1 MSDYPSI
8 VHTTSLR
15 SVDKMPVEK
24 TNRDMLDLDKVAAH
38 IARAHERGR
47 YDGPTDPNEYLFQKH
62 CLATEGAELFATP
75 AGILCFGRHPQQIF
89 TRAVVDIGHYRGVTP
104 LSFEVIHLEK
114 DIGGTI
120 FDQIERVEA
129 YLWANTHHGMTV
141 NDSSIERIEIHEYPR
156 VVIRELVVNMLA
168 HRDYMNI
175 FSSAR
180 VQIFRDRIEWLSP
193 GGLPPG
199 VTVSNILTAQAS
211 RNPAI
216 LQILYEAGYVEA
228 IGQGLDTVVT
238 VLKREDMEPPHFEDE
253 GSFFLVTVVGRPL
266 DTFYS
271 GDTYTRLTHRQR
283 RILSII
289 RSRGEVSSRDIAAD
303 LTEPTTQRSIQRD
316 IKTLLALR
324 LIRAIGESVAMRY
337 CLQDDTPRRSR
348 R

>member
-8 VHTTSLR
+8 VQTSLR
-15 SVDKMPVEK
+15 MFDSLPVRTTGRE
-24 TNRDMLDLDKVAAH
+24 TLDLDKVAAH
-38 IARAHERGR
+38 IARARERGR
-47 YDGPTDPNEYLFQKH
+47 YNGPTDPFEYLFNKQ
-62 CLATEGAELFATP
+62 CLVAEGSEQLATP
-75 AGILCFGRHPQQIF
+75 AGILCFGHHPQQIF
-89 TRAVVDIGHYRGVTP
+89 SRAVVDIGHYRGATP

-129 YLWANTHHGMTV
+129 YLWTNTHHGMTV
-141 NDSSIERIEIHEYPR
+141 NDNSIERVDIHEYPR

-168 HRDYMNI
+168 HRDYTNI
-175 FSSAR
+175 LSSAR
-180 VQIFRDRIEWLSP
+180 VQLFRDRIEWLSP
-193 GGLPPG
+193 GGLAPG
-199 VTVSNILTAQAS
+199 VTVSNILIAQAS

-216 LQILYEAGYVEA
+216 LSILYEAGYVEA

-238 VLKREDMEPPHFEDE
+238 VLEREDMPPPHFEDE

-271 GDTYTRLTHRQR
+271 GDAYTRLTTRQR

-289 RSRGEVSSRDIAAD
+289 RNRGEISSRDIAAD
-303 LTEPTTQRSIQRD
+303 LTEHTTQRSIQRD
-316 IKTLLALR
+316 IKALLTLG

-337 CLQDDTPRRSR
+337 RLQDDAPRRSR